1 MSFWENFERICKERG
16 TTPTAVVKNGL
27 GLSASKVT
35 MWKNGSLPKEDILNE
50 LAKVLNCKVSDF
62 FADTPLDVKVVIDTS
77 GSMRKPDLDE
87 EYVVQLI
94 RSCDFADKHD
104 FMSQCVNFD
113 RSRGLGVADRI
124 TKSVTLPSKLTAQQ
138 EAASI
143 AARLT
148 MKAALA
154 NKIAPNSAA
163 TETVLFPNPQAVA
176 LSNAARGIFRVK
188 KKKKATEVVSKSDLV
203 TVR

>member
-62 FADTPLDVKVVIDTS
+62 FADTPLDVKVVIDTT

-113 RSRGLGVADRI
+113 RSRGLGVADQFARNLVK
-124 TKSVTLPSKLTAQQ
+124 TDAALQQ
-138 EAASI
+138 QKVSSM
-143 AARLT
+143 AARLR
-148 MKAALA
+148 MAAFTSNQA
-154 NKIAPNSAA
+154 REINKIALETAQAAAALPN
-163 TETVLFPNPQAVA
+163 LP
-176 LSNAARGIFRVK
+176 RGIFRVK
-188 KKKKATEVVSKSDLV
+188 KKNKATGVVNKSDLI